1 MKRKVLKK
9 LKDRPILSIIICVV
23 LSEVIQ
29 LVITLVSDKPP
40 AFHYGIAVM
49 ALLALFVTPVILN
62 IQESRNNKGADE
74 QTDNESDDS
83 QNPEIKDQD
92 VKVKE
97 S

>member
-1 MKRKVLKK
+1 MKRKVLRT
-9 LKDRPILSIIICVV
+9 LKDRPILSIIICVA

-49 ALLALFVTPVILN
+49 ALLALFVTPVILQVQDN
-62 IQESRNNKGADE
+62 RSRKNKNE
-74 QTDNESDDS
+74 EPDNEPDDS
-83 QNPEIKDQD
+83 NISDKPDQD
-92 VKVKE
+92 IKVNE

>member
-1 MKRKVLKK
+1 MKRKVLRT
-9 LKDRPILSIIICVV
+9 LKDRPILSILICVV

-49 ALLALFVTPVILN
+49 ALLALFVTPVILQV
-62 IQESRNNKGADE
+62 QESRNRKDIPEN
-74 QTDNESDDS
+74 TDNEADASNDTDKP
-83 QNPEIKDQD
+83 NPD
-92 VKVKE
+92 VKVNE

>member
-1 MKRKVLKK
+1 MKRKVLRT

-49 ALLALFVTPVILN
+49 ALLALFVTPVILQ
-62 IQESRNNKGADE
+62 IQDKRNRKEIE
-74 QTDNESDDS
+74 QEPDNESDDS
-83 QNPEIKDQD
+83 KDAEKQTQD
-92 VKVKE
+92 DSVNE
-97 S
+97 T

>member
-1 MKRKVLKK
+1 MKRKLLRT
-9 LKDRPILSIIICVV
+9 LKDRPILSIIICVA

-62 IQESRNNKGADE
+62 IQESRNNKGVDE

-92 VKVKE
+92 VKVK
-97 S
+97 

>member
-1 MKRKVLKK
+1 MK

-62 IQESRNNKGADE
+62 IQESRNNNVTDE
-74 QTDNESDDS
+74 VADNESDDS

>member
-62 IQESRNNKGADE
+62 IQESRNNKGVDE

-92 VKVKE
+92 VKVK
-97 S
+97 

>member
-1 MKRKVLKK
+1 MKRKVLMK

-62 IQESRNNKGADE
+62 IQESRNNNVTDE
-74 QTDNESDDS
+74 VADNESDDS